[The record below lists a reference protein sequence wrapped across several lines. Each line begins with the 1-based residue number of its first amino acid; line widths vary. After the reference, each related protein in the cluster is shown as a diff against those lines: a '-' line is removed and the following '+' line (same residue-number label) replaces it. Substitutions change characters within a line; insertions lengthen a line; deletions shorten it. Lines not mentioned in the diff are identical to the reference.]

1 MRVRKNKGTLS
12 VRMTEEVFLP
22 VRMWRQAK
30 ALAKARGMTKSELIE
45 SILKKAMQ

>member
-22 VRMWRQAK
+22 VKMWREVK
-30 ALAKARGMTKSELIE
+30 ALAKARGMTKSEIIE
-45 SILKKAMQ
+45 SIIKKATQ